1 MSEQSS
7 PIFLQLTVYPGLQSA
22 VPSCR
27 APDYPNHRHT
37 YDLPGNK
44 NTQKQKFYV
53 KNVYLVAKKYLLRL
67 KNICDVAGGPDGLA
81 GDDEPAGGGPPVLG
95 LGLRVAAQAELHS
108 QPQEADRGPASAGQ
122 DGGQ

>member
-7 PIFLQLTVYPGLQSA
+7 PILLQFTVHPGNLQSPA
-22 VPSCR
+22 AALPI
-27 APDYPNHRHT
+27 YPNHRHMFFLAT
-37 YDLPGNK
+37 KILK
-44 NTQKQKFYV
+44 KQS
-53 KNVYLVAKKYLLRL
+53 L
-67 KNICDVAGGPDGLA
+67 KNICDIAGGPDGLA

-108 QPQEADRGPASAGQ
+108 QPQEADRGPESAGQ